1 MEIKINLDMNQ
12 IDYDAINK
20 QIQEKIA
27 ALDVKDMYNVET
39 KIDNTISDYIKSE
52 INCSYNKYLD
62 SYFWGRNSE
71 TSEGK
76 KLIENISKEEIERRT
91 KNIIDDIFENAYDE
105 EKLRELMLKF
115 LPDIFTTLLFRK
127 MENALFSKEHDYQ
140 NQMYNMTRSIISTEF
155 NKMRY

>member
-1 MEIKINLDMNQ
+1 MEIKIDLDMNQ

-105 EKLRELMLKF
+105 EKLRELMFKF